1 MLRKQIL
8 GPAATQKAA
17 DAPALLDVSALAR
30 VLVSSEDR
38 DHPVDLAFDG
48 RGGPGATRWIAGE
61 TGEQTLIV
69 AFDRPQAVRAI
80 QLEVEEPEVARTQ
93 ELQVAVS
100 CDGGNSYREIVRQ
113 EYTFSP
119 PGTSFE
125 RERWAAET
133 ADVTHVRVVI
143 RPDKG
148 GAPRRA
154 TLTTL
159 AIE

>member
-8 GPAATQKAA
+8 EPATRE
-17 DAPALLDVSALAR
+17 PAGASEVLDVSGLAR
-30 VLVSSEDR
+30 VLVSSEER

-48 RGGPGATRWIAGE
+48 RGGPGATRWIASE

-80 QLEVEEPEVARTQ
+80 RLEVEELERARTQ
-93 ELQVAVS
+93 ELRVALS
-100 CDGGNSYREIVRQ
+100 DDGGNRYREVVRQ
-113 EYTFSP
+113 EYNFSP

-125 RERWAAET
+125 RERWSTEAT
-133 ADVTHVRVVI
+133 GVTHVRVVI

-148 GAPRRA
+148 GGPCRA
-154 TLTTL
+154 SLTTL
-159 AIE
+159 ALE

>member
-8 GPAATQKAA
+8 SPVKQEPAGSSGV
-17 DAPALLDVSALAR
+17 LDVSALAR
-30 VLVSSEDR
+30 VLVSSEER

-48 RGGPGATRWIAGE
+48 RGGPGATRWIAAE
-61 TGEQTLIV
+61 TGEQTLIL

-80 QLEVEEPEVARTQ
+80 RLEVEEPEVARTQ

-100 CDGGNSYREIVRQ
+100 TDGGQSYREIVRQ
-113 EYTFSP
+113 EYNFSP
-119 PGTSFE
+119 PDTSFE
-125 RERWAAET
+125 RERWATTAE
-133 ADVTHVRVVI
+133 DLTHLRVVI

-148 GAPRRA
+148 GAACRA
-154 TLTTL
+154 SVTTL